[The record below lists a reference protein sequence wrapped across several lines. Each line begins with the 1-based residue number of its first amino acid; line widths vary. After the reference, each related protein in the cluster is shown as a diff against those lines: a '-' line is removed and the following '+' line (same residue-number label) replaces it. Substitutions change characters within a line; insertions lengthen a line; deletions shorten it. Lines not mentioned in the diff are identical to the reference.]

1 MERPFLSRLSR
12 VASLGI
18 AVLAL
23 MACGTTSTVTVAAAT
38 ATPAATATATAT
50 PAPTAT
56 ATPAPGVC
64 KASDFPTRTP
74 GGPEGLQYPP
84 RSYYYDLTPG
94 MGSHPYLICSSGTPT
109 SIITFMKSSVVAGGW
124 KVIHST
130 ATSLTAEKPTNPPS
144 GSCYTVDMTTG
155 AISGYPGEWSANF
168 HAPIAS
174 CV

>member
-1 MERPFLSRLSR
+1 VETPFFSRFSR
-12 VASLGI
+12 AASLGI

-38 ATPAATATATAT
+38 ATPAATATATST

-64 KASDFPTRTP
+64 RSADFPTRTT

-84 RSYYYDLTPG
+84 LTYYYDLTPG
-94 MGSHPYLICSSGTPT
+94 MGSHPYQLCSSGTPS
-109 SIITFMKSSVVAGGW
+109 SIIAFMKTSVKAAGW
-124 KVIHST
+124 KITNST
-130 ATSLTAEKPTNPPS
+130 TTSLTAEKPTNPPS
-144 GSCYTVDMTTG
+144 GYCYTVDMQAGTV
-155 AISGYPGEWSANF
+155 AGYPGEWSANF
-168 HAPIAS
+168 HAPAAA